1 MNSTNITGKSST
13 RRRRI
18 RKMHS
23 KNRTRRK
30 TEVATVAGITKS
42 AKMTRNHLRKR
53 DQNVKK
59 IESLLKGPIMKWN
72 SKSF

>member
-1 MNSTNITGKSST
+1 MY
-13 RRRRI
+13 
-18 RKMHS
+18 S

-59 IESLLKGPIMKWN
+59 IESLVKGPIMKWN
-72 SKSF
+72 SKSS

>member
-1 MNSTNITGKSST
+1 MKSSK
-13 RRRRI
+13 RES
-18 RKMHS
+18 RKRKRHS

-59 IESLLKGPIMKWN
+59 IERFG
-72 SKSF
+72 